1 LLQRATEMGWLTAI
15 VAVPLT
21 IVHPDWMFGSV
32 ETPKVFVLRSVALLM
47 AILVTLEWATARDKV
62 RVVSGPATTWLSRF
76 GFISHPARF
85 VFVGAAGVLIANV
98 LSVVFSPVWA
108 VSIGGIDAGTDAY
121 GLFSVASY
129 VVIFWVTATHLK
141 SDVQVRRLL
150 WAVVIAG
157 VAMSVVGIGQRF
169 GLDPLSNNPLRIRV
183 PLTAGNPIFA
193 GALLSMTLPLTMA
206 AVMSLRERVTP
217 YAHIGIGAGLLGIQL
232 IALALTLGRGSW
244 VATATGLIV
253 FLGTVG
259 WMLGAETLRRPAMM
273 LAVLAALALVVGLAN
288 PGMGSNAVSR
298 FTAVLSSISNG
309 EGIGPSGRVNIWSA
323 ASDAYFDGP
332 WVDTTRIAEIPD
344 IAPRS
349 VRPLVGYGPNMYPYA
364 NFAAGGPMFTEHGH
378 NFLVHTA
385 VELGSLGI
393 AAYVG
398 LLAATGALL
407 LRMLRRNRARNTP
420 LLQTYAVGG
429 LTAVLAGRLIEQ
441 LVGKAQIADLT
452 LSWVLAGAVA
462 ALAAMD
468 VESGSAMASP
478 NWHGLVEHPA
488 RSVAASLLIVALMVV
503 WWQSVLLTASS
514 SIAGAGALQSG
525 ILGLREETIA
535 GYENAISRS
544 PTVAV
549 NHLALADVLRTLS
562 TVEQDAPGRL
572 GLLREAD
579 EHLQMVVDR
588 NPLDYRARRIQA
600 DVKRLMASQDPAVMS
615 NALKAT
621 RTLEALQPEYWG
633 PVIQL
638 ARLLLLAN
646 DYEAALAAVNRAE
659 QLRPV
664 GGRRT
669 ARELGEQLRELQLKL
684 SPYGFTGTVL
694 TEPDK

>member
-1 LLQRATEMGWLTAI
+1 
-15 VAVPLT
+15 
-21 IVHPDWMFGSV
+21 
-32 ETPKVFVLRSVALLM
+32 
-47 AILVTLEWATARDKV
+47 
-62 RVVSGPATTWLSRF
+62 
-76 GFISHPARF
+76 
-85 VFVGAAGVLIANV
+85 
-98 LSVVFSPVWA
+98 
-108 VSIGGIDAGTDAY
+108 
-121 GLFSVASY
+121 
-129 VVIFWVTATHLK
+129 
-141 SDVQVRRLL
+141 
-150 WAVVIAG
+150 
-157 VAMSVVGIGQRF
+157 
-169 GLDPLSNNPLRIRV
+169 
-183 PLTAGNPIFA
+183 
-193 GALLSMTLPLTMA
+193 MTLPLTMA
-206 AVMSLRERVTP
+206 AVMSLRERATP
-217 YAHIGIGAGLLGIQL
+217 YAHMGIGAGLLGIQF
-232 IALALTLGRGSW
+232 IALALTESRGSW

-259 WMLGAETLRRPAMM
+259 WMRGAQTLRRPATI

-288 PGMGSNAVSR
+288 PGMGSNAASR

-309 EGIGPSGRVNIWSA
+309 EGIELSGRGNIWSA

-332 WVDTTRIAEIPD
+332 WVDTTRITEIPD

-385 VELGSLGI
+385 VELGSLGV

-398 LLAATGALL
+398 LLTATGALL

-420 LLQTYAVGG
+420 LWQTYAVGA

-441 LVGKAQIADLT
+441 LIGKAQIADLT

-468 VESGSAMASP
+468 VTSRSAKASP
-478 NWHGLVEHPA
+478 NRAGRRARQPLGQRKDDWLGLVEHPA
-488 RSVAASLLIVALMVV
+488 RSVAASLLIVALMLV

-514 SIAGAGALQSG
+514 SIVGAGALQSG

-544 PTVAV
+544 PSVAV

-562 TVEQDAPGRL
+562 TVEQDVPGRL

-579 EHLQMVVDR
+579 EQLQMVLNR

-600 DVKRLMASQDPAVMS
+600 DVKRLMVSQDPAVMS
-615 NALKAT
+615 DALKAT

-638 ARLLLLAN
+638 TRLLFLAS

-664 GGRRT
+664 GGRGT

-684 SPYGFTGTVL
+684 SPYGFTGTVF